1 MRLRLPMRVRLKGA
15 SDESEDDRTNMNEV
29 ETNKSEV
36 SDESEVEINENAVFN
51 ESDGERSNANQI
63 EMANYGH

>member
-1 MRLRLPMRVRLKGA
+1 
-15 SDESEDDRTNMNEV
+15 MNGV
-29 ETNKSEV
+29 ETNKNEA
-36 SDESEVEINENAVFN
+36 SDESEVEINENEVSN